1 MGSFYTLSIVG
12 LIFNGWFYFLCC
24 FGWETKSKM
33 YDLRKH
39 NRLNRYASADANA
52 ECGRAAFGSCEPSSQ
67 DLHSSGAVYFKR
79 TFVHPDQRFALQLEK
94 SSASL
99 CHKTRPIQSATV
111 LGIKKMNCLSRLITK
126 WALFLYIAAIFSM
139 CTNIKSVIFRNVFIH
154 VRNILLVA
162 NISKRYVIVSLVDF
176 FYLCASIHS
185 CIWKCQVYKQKQ

>member
-1 MGSFYTLSIVG
+1 MQMLNAVARHSVRVNPVPRIWIRQGQYILSEHLYTQTNG
-12 LIFNGWFYFLCC
+12 LPCNLKRVVPHFVTRLVQYNLQQFL
-24 FGWETKSKM
+24 
-33 YDLRKH
+33 
-39 NRLNRYASADANA
+39 
-52 ECGRAAFGSCEPSSQ
+52 
-67 DLHSSGAVYFKR
+67 
-79 TFVHPDQRFALQLEK
+79 AL
-94 SSASL
+94 
-99 CHKTRPIQSATV
+99 
-111 LGIKKMNCLSRLITK
+111 KKMNCLSRLITK